1 MKIKLEVQGLTY
13 SQTQNNAYAL
23 ILKESSGTRRLPIII
38 GGFEAQSIAIQIEKI
53 KYSRPLTHDLFKNF
67 SETFGIFVT
76 EVIIYRL
83 EEGVFYS
90 QLICNNG
97 HMVKEI
103 EARTSDAVSLALR
116 FDCPIYTYEKIMKD
130 ASIDESTL
138 FSKDAEQSETEMTL
152 SDENEFE
159 YYTLEELEKLL
170 SQAVE
175 EEDYEQASRI
185 KSEID
190 KRKNE
195 E

>member
-23 ILKESSGTRRLPIII
+23 ILRETNGSRRLPIII

-67 SETFGIFVT
+67 SETFNIQIT
-76 EVIIYRL
+76 EVLIYRL

-97 HMVKEI
+97 HMIKEI

-130 ASIDESTL
+130 ASIDESSIFAKESIL
-138 FSKDAEQSETEMTL
+138 DEPEVSL

-159 YYTLEELEKLL
+159 YYTLEELDKLL
-170 SQAVE
+170 DQAVE
-175 EEDYEQASRI
+175 NEDYEQASKIRD
-185 KSEID
+185 EIE
-190 KRKNE
+190 KRKIE
-195 E
+195 

>member
-23 ILKESSGTRRLPIII
+23 ILRETNGSRRLPIII

-67 SETFGIFVT
+67 SETFNIQIT
-76 EVIIYRL
+76 EVLIYRL

-97 HMVKEI
+97 HMIKEI

-130 ASIDESTL
+130 ASIDESSL
-138 FSKDAEQSETEMTL
+138 FAKEADQEEPEMTL

-170 SQAVE
+170 DQAVE
-175 EEDYEQASRI
+175 HEDYEQASKIRD
-185 KSEID
+185 EIE
-190 KRKNE
+190 KRKIE
-195 E
+195 

>member
-23 ILKESSGTRRLPIII
+23 ILKESNGTRRLPIII

-67 SETFGIFVT
+67 SEIFHIQVT
-76 EVIIYRL
+76 EVLIYRL

-97 HMVKEI
+97 HMIKEI

-130 ASIDESTL
+130 ASIDESSIFAKESIL
-138 FSKDAEQSETEMTL
+138 DEPEVSL

-159 YYTLEELEKLL
+159 YYTLEELDKLL
-170 SQAVE
+170 DQAVE
-175 EEDYEQASRI
+175 NEDYEQASKIRD
-185 KSEID
+185 EIE
-190 KRKNE
+190 KRKAE
-195 E
+195 

>member
-23 ILKESSGTRRLPIII
+23 ILKESNGSRRLPIII

-67 SETFGIFVT
+67 SETFNIQVT
-76 EVIIYRL
+76 EVLIYRL

-97 HMVKEI
+97 HMIKEI

-130 ASIDESTL
+130 ASIDESSI
-138 FSKDAEQSETEMTL
+138 FSKDSDQDEPEMTL
-152 SDENEFE
+152 TDENEFE
-159 YYTLEELEKLL
+159 YYTLEELDKLL
-170 SQAVE
+170 DQAVE
-175 EEDYEQASRI
+175 NEDYEQASKIRD
-185 KSEID
+185 EIE
-190 KRKNE
+190 KRKIE
-195 E
+195 

>member
-23 ILKESSGTRRLPIII
+23 ILRETNGSRRLPIII

-67 SETFGIFVT
+67 SETFNIQIT
-76 EVIIYRL
+76 EVLIYRL

-97 HMVKEI
+97 HMIKEI

-130 ASIDESTL
+130 ASIDESSIFAKESIL
-138 FSKDAEQSETEMTL
+138 DEPEVSL

-159 YYTLEELEKLL
+159 YYTLEELDKLL
-170 SQAVE
+170 DQAVE
-175 EEDYEQASRI
+175 NEDYEQASKIRD
-185 KSEID
+185 EIE
-190 KRKNE
+190 KRKTE
-195 E
+195 